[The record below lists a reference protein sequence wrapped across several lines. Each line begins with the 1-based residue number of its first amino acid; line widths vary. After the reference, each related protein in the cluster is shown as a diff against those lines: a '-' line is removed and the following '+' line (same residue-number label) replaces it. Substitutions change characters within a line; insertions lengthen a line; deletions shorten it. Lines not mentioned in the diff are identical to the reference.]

1 MRVVLISK
9 ACIVGIYQRKLE
21 ELARLPDMEL
31 TVIVPP
37 SWRDSRGVTR
47 LERVHTEGYELLVT
61 PMALNGHFHLH
72 FYPRLR
78 RLLRR
83 LCPDLLHIDEEPYNL
98 ATWQAMS
105 VARRL
110 SIPACFFTWQ
120 NLYRT
125 YPPPFRWFE
134 LHNFR
139 HATHA
144 IVGNHE
150 AASVLRAKGYT
161 GAVSVIPQFG
171 VDPGIFSPCGQVLEI
186 RDQVLEVRDQVLET
200 RDQGLV
206 IGYAGGLVAEKG
218 VDLLLQAVSELG
230 VGDWVLVIA
239 GEGSEKARL
248 QVLAAELGI
257 AGRVSFL
264 GRFPSTQ
271 MVDFYRSLDVLVVP
285 SRTRPNWKEQFGR
298 VLVEAMACGVVVV
311 GSDSGEIPQ
320 VVGEA
325 GLIFPEG
332 DVAALRERLARLS
345 GDVELRAE
353 LAQRGRQR
361 VLANYTQAQVA
372 AATFQVYQEMLT

>member
-21 ELARLPDMEL
+21 ELARLPGVEL

-47 LERVHTEGYELLVT
+47 LERVHTEGYKLLVT

-72 FYPRLR
+72 FYPRLG

-83 LCPDLLHIDEEPYNL
+83 LHPDLLHIDEEPYNL
-98 ATWQAMS
+98 ATWQAMRFAHGLG
-105 VARRL
+105 V
-110 SIPACFFTWQ
+110 PACFFTWQ
-120 NLYRT
+120 NLHRT

-139 HATHA
+139 HAAHA
-144 IVGNHE
+144 IAGNHE

-171 VDPGIFSPCGQVLEI
+171 VDPDIFSPSEQASEI
-186 RDQVLEVRDQVLET
+186 GDQVLET
-200 RDQGLV
+200 RDQVLA

-218 VDLLLQAVSELG
+218 VDLLLQAVAGLG
-230 VGDWVLVIA
+230 IGDWALVIA
-239 GEGSEKARL
+239 GQGSEKARL
-248 QVLAAELGI
+248 QALAAELGI

-311 GSDSGEIPQ
+311 GSDSGEIPH

-332 DVAALRERLARLS
+332 DVAALRERLARLL
-345 GDVELRAE
+345 GDVQLRAE
-353 LAQRGRQR
+353 LAQSGRQR

>member
-21 ELARLPDMEL
+21 ELARLPGMEL

-47 LERVHTEGYELLVT
+47 LERVHTDGYKLLVT

-72 FYPRLR
+72 FYPRLG

-83 LCPDLLHIDEEPYNL
+83 LRPDLLQIDEEPYNL
-98 ATWQAMS
+98 ATWQAMRFAHGLG
-105 VARRL
+105 V
-110 SIPACFFTWQ
+110 PACFFTWQ

-139 HATHA
+139 HAAHA
-144 IVGNHE
+144 IAGNHE

-171 VDPGIFSPCGQVLEI
+171 VDPHIFSPSEQASEIGDKVLEI
-186 RDQVLEVRDQVLET
+186 GN
-200 RDQGLV
+200 QGLV
-206 IGYAGGLVAEKG
+206 IGYAGGLLPEKG
-218 VDLLLQAVSELG
+218 VDLLLQAVAGLG
-230 VGDWVLVIA
+230 IGDWALVIA
-239 GEGSEKARL
+239 GQGSEKARL

-311 GSDSGEIPQ
+311 GSDSGEIPH

-332 DVAALRERLARLS
+332 DVAALRERLARLL
-345 GDVELRAE
+345 GDVQLRAE
-353 LAQRGRQR
+353 LAQSGRQR

>member
-21 ELARLPDMEL
+21 ELARLPGMEL

-72 FYPRLR
+72 FYPRLG

-83 LCPDLLHIDEEPYNL
+83 RRPDLLHMDEEPYNL
-98 ATWQAMS
+98 ATWQAMRFAHGLG
-105 VARRL
+105 V
-110 SIPACFFTWQ
+110 PACFFTWQ

-139 HATHA
+139 HAAHA
-144 IVGNHE
+144 IAGNHE

-171 VDPGIFSPCGQVLEI
+171 VDPDIFSPCEQVLESGN
-186 RDQVLEVRDQVLET
+186 
-200 RDQGLV
+200 QGLV
-206 IGYAGGLVAEKG
+206 IGYAGGLVPEKG
-218 VDLLLQAVSELG
+218 VDLLLQAVAGLDI
-230 VGDWVLVIA
+230 GDWVLVIA

-248 QVLAAELGI
+248 QVLAEELGI

-271 MVDFYRSLDVLVVP
+271 MVDFYRSLHVLVVP

-311 GSDSGEIPQ
+311 GSDSGEIPH

-345 GDVELRAE
+345 GDVQLRAE

>member
-21 ELARLPDMEL
+21 ELARLPGVEL

-47 LERVHTEGYELLVT
+47 LERVHTEGYKLLVT

-72 FYPRLR
+72 FYPRLG

-83 LCPDLLHIDEEPYNL
+83 LHPDLLHIDEEPYNL
-98 ATWQAMS
+98 ATWQAMRFAHGLG
-105 VARRL
+105 V
-110 SIPACFFTWQ
+110 PACFFTWQ
-120 NLYRT
+120 NLHRT

-139 HATHA
+139 HAAHA
-144 IVGNHE
+144 IAGNHE

-171 VDPGIFSPCGQVLEI
+171 VDPDIFSPSEQASEI
-186 RDQVLEVRDQVLET
+186 GDQVLET
-200 RDQGLV
+200 RDQVLA

-218 VDLLLQAVSELG
+218 VDLLLQAVAGLG
-230 VGDWVLVIA
+230 IGDWALVIA
-239 GEGSEKARL
+239 GQGSEKARL
-248 QVLAAELGI
+248 QALAAELGI

-311 GSDSGEIPQ
+311 GSDSGAIPR

-332 DVAALRERLARLS
+332 DVAALRERLARLL
-345 GDVELRAE
+345 GDAQLRAE
-353 LAQRGRQR
+353 LAQSGRQR